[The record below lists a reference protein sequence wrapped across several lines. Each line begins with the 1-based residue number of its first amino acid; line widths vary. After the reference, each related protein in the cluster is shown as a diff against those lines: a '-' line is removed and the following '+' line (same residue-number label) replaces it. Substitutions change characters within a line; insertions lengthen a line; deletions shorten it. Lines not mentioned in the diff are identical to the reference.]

1 MRNNSLPVG
10 AYGVPWING
19 MFVLK
24 ILKTISSVKILL
36 LNYDVMK
43 RNILDEL
50 ERPLE
55 QRRVVPVT
63 HPNHFQRDQTNK
75 GIGLVEQR
83 KEYGLENLLH

>member
-1 MRNNSLPVG
+1 
-10 AYGVPWING
+10 
-19 MFVLK
+19 
-24 ILKTISSVKILL
+24 
-36 LNYDVMK
+36 MK

-63 HPNHFQRDQTNK
+63 HPNHFKRDQTNK
-75 GIGLVEQR
+75 RIGLVEQR